1 MRLLSRGATA
11 TRRPERSAMMPSSA
25 TCLGCIPALFCPRK
39 MPARHDKALQLRPNR
54 TMRHDMHRSRLC
66 ALLIDCKI
74 SDVDEAARFW
84 AKVLGCPVDLNHWGS
99 RGNYRMLE
107 TPPDEPV
114 VQIQRV
120 DHESRVHLDI
130 ETDDIPAEVARLE
143 KLGAHVVDRLER
155 WLVMQAPTGQR
166 FCVVRVQR
174 PGFPK
179 NANQWD

>member
-1 MRLLSRGATA
+1 
-11 TRRPERSAMMPSSA
+11 
-25 TCLGCIPALFCPRK
+25 
-39 MPARHDKALQLRPNR
+39 
-54 TMRHDMHRSRLC
+54 MHRSRLC
-66 ALLIDCKI
+66 ALLIDCKT
-74 SDVDEAARFW
+74 SDVDEAASFW
-84 AKVLGCPVDLNHWGS
+84 AKALGRPVNLNHWGS
-99 RGNYRMLE
+99 RGNYRILE

-155 WLVMQAPTGQR
+155 WVVMQAPTGQR

-179 NANQWD
+179 NASEWD